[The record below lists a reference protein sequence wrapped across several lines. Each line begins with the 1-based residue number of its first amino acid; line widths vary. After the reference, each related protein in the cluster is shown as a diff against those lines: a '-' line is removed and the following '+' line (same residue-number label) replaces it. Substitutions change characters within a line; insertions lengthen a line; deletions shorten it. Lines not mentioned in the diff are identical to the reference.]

1 MHIKEIGRKRPKV
14 LPIKRKRKVYG
25 KIRMDK
31 DLSWGG
37 WWKQEKTLAM
47 PRGSGGQT
55 AKRIVGTSEKCSQLT
70 KMVGKL

>member
-37 WWKQEKTLAM
+37 
-47 PRGSGGQT
+47 
-55 AKRIVGTSEKCSQLT
+55 
-70 KMVGKL
+70 